1 MSIFN
6 KKKKY
11 YFSDDSVA
19 SDTIIAFVL
28 GSISL
33 IIEFAGVFASI
44 KTGGNVPEIIGVL
57 YVCAILLSLCGI
69 AFAWIGFNA
78 EEGGVKSK
86 RFSLF
91 LNIFTFL
98 VPLFVIGLY
107 HFVG

>member
-1 MSIFN
+1 MALFN

-44 KTGGNVPEIIGVL
+44 KTGGNV
-57 YVCAILLSLCGI
+57 
-69 AFAWIGFNA
+69 
-78 EEGGVKSK
+78 
-86 RFSLF
+86 
-91 LNIFTFL
+91 
-98 VPLFVIGLY
+98 
-107 HFVG
+107 